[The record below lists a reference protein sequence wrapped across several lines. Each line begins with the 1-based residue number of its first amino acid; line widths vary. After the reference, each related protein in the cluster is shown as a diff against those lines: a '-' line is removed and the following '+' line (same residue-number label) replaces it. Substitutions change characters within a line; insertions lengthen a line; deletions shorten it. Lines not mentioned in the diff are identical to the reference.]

1 MSTTLKAGQKV
12 FLPFFI
18 NATDLAAATNQ
29 ELIAPVSGFIT
40 EIHTVVQVA
49 IVTGGDITVKTGDA
63 LAVTVAGLTATIP
76 NSAAAGSR
84 VSGTATAGSSTR
96 AVTKGDRIAILSAAA
111 FNGGG
116 AINGQLV
123 IESADT
129 SPALPA
135 AT

>member
-1 MSTTLKAGQKV
+1 MSATLKGGQRV

-18 NATDLAAATNQ
+18 NATDLSAGTNQ
-29 ELIAPVSGFIT
+29 EIIAPMDGYLT
-40 EIHTVVQVA
+40 EIQTVVQVA

-84 VSGTATAGSSTR
+84 VTDAATAGSDTR
-96 AVTKGDRIAILSAAA
+96 YVTKGSRIAVLSAAA

-116 AINGQLV
+116 AVNGYLTL
-123 IESADT
+123 ESANTD
-129 SPALPA
+129 PALP
-135 AT
+135 